1 MDSARGGLSY
11 GLLAQRDIQER
22 MTLGLLSVFDLL

>member
-11 GLLAQRDIQER
+11 GLLAQKDTQRMRDSGFAEH
-22 MTLGLLSVFDLL
+22 V